1 MTDSTGSIGKRSG
14 INMTVEELLESGLG
28 WLSVG
33 AGGGASFLTLKYLI
47 DWFSGRVDKREAT
60 LDAGV
65 QRLDLAT
72 QRLIENLQKR
82 LDDVTD
88 RMSVVEHELAE
99 CRTQH
104 AEAKAEVMSLRAMVQ
119 GFGDA
124 RQQAANTVAAERGID
139 RAVAAIMDKAGETK

>member
-1 MTDSTGSIGKRSG
+1 
-14 INMTVEELLESGLG
+14 MTVTELLQSGLG
-28 WLSVG
+28 WVGIG
-33 AGGGASFLTLKYLI
+33 AGGGASFFTLKWFI
-47 DWFSGRVDKREAT
+47 DWLGGRVDKREAT

-88 RMSVVEHELAE
+88 RMSIVEHELAE
-99 CRTQH
+99 CRSQH
-104 AEAKAEVMSLRAMVQ
+104 SEARAEVMQLRAMVQ

-124 RQQAANTVAAERGID
+124 RQQAANIVAAERGID

>member
-1 MTDSTGSIGKRSG
+1 
-14 INMTVEELLESGLG
+14 MTVSELLESGLG
-28 WLSVG
+28 WVGLG
-33 AGGGASFLTLKYLI
+33 AGGGASFFTLKWFI
-47 DWFSGRVDKREAT
+47 DWLGGRVDKREAT

-65 QRLDLAT
+65 QRLDVAT

-104 AEAKAEVMSLRAMVQ
+104 ATAAAEVMQLRAMVQ

-124 RQQAANTVAAERGID
+124 RQQAANIVAAERTMD
-139 RAVAAIMDKAGETK
+139 RTVAAIVAAAGTEGKSP